1 MVFLIEG
8 DEQMKLNVELKDN
21 SYPIYIEKGITN
33 KLSEFV
39 DLKRKVMII
48 TDKNIPEELVNRIM
62 NQCDEAYKIV
72 LIPGE
77 QSKSFEIFTEC
88 HQELLLKEFSR
99 NDLIIAVGGGV
110 IGDLAGFVSSTYKRG
125 IDFINIPTT
134 TLSQIDSSVGGKTAI
149 NLDGY
154 KNMIGTFYQPKAV
167 FIDFDSLKTLTQ
179 RHYNNGLVEAI
190 KAGLIRDKSLF
201 ELFEQEDIDIEEIII
216 KAIKVKKEVVEI
228 DEKEMGLRK
237 ILNFGHTIGHGVEAY
252 YHNSQIYHG
261 EGVAI
266 GMMKMID
273 DKDIKIRLEKIL
285 TKLSINTDVEYN
297 KDEVY
302 DYICNDKKVNK
313 DLITIVKISEI
324 GKAYI
329 EDIEMAEIRRYL

>member
-1 MVFLIEG
+1 
-8 DEQMKLNVELKDN
+8 MKLNVELKDN

-39 DLKRKVMII
+39 DLNRKVMII
-48 TDKNIPEELVNRIM
+48 TDKNIPEELVNRVM
-62 NQCDEAYKIV
+62 NQCDKAYKIV

-99 NDLIIAVGGGV
+99 NDLIIAIGGGV

-190 KAGLIRDKSLF
+190 KAGLIRDESLF
-201 ELFEQEDIDIEEIII
+201 ELFEKEVMDIEEIII

-252 YHNSQIYHG
+252 YRNSQIYHG

-266 GMMKMID
+266 GMMKMISN
-273 DKDIKIRLEKIL
+273 KEILNRLKMIL
-285 TKLSINTDVEYN
+285 VKLDINTDVKYN

-302 DYICNDKKVNK
+302 NYICNDKKVNK

-324 GKAYI
+324 GKAYV